1 MQPSRPFCKWPLLKT
16 GSQIGLVAP
25 SGLPF
30 NHCSTLKEGI
40 KLSEA
45 LIETLIEKFK
55 ANGLRAQFY
64 GSLNPHS
71 SYHSYYS
78 NSTEQRA
85 QALSE
90 AIENPDCDAILILR
104 GGFGA
109 LDILRQWET
118 IGEDPFKKAGKPK
131 IIIGFSDAT
140 YLLHKAALNG
150 WPSLHGPMGI
160 SLRDST
166 PSLTSL
172 IALLKGET
180 PLLTY
185 EWEVPAPFQKNT
197 PSCLESVIMGGN
209 LSVIQRQTGTSSSL
223 CGKGKFVF
231 IEDTEKDPKRQLDL
245 FLHLIRS
252 GALGTPE
259 KPALALLLGYT
270 PLSPLP
276 HQSFDSLMAETFEVY
291 HTCLKSYG
299 FEMPLLYNPD
309 FGHGK
314 TNCFLPLGALSK
326 INFSAENH
334 AVIKIPL

>member
-1 MQPSRPFCKWPLLKT
+1 LKK
-16 GSQIGLVAP
+16 GSQIALVAP
-25 SGLPF
+25 SALPF
-30 NHCSTLKEGI
+30 NHCPSSREGV

-45 LIETLIEKFK
+45 LIETLIKK
-55 ANGLRAQFY
+55 IDANGLRAQFY
-64 GSLNPHS
+64 GSLSPQS
-71 SYHSYYS
+71 SYHNYYS
-78 NSTEQRA
+78 NATEQRA

-90 AIENPDCDAILILR
+90 AIENPDCEAILILR

-118 IGEDPFKKAGKPK
+118 IGEDPFKKANKPK

-166 PSLTSL
+166 PSLSQL

-180 PLLTY
+180 PQLIY
-185 EWEVPAPFQKNT
+185 EWEVPAPFQKST
-197 PSCLESVIMGGN
+197 PSCLEGVIMGGN
-209 LSVIQRQTGTSSSL
+209 LSVIQRQLGTSSSF
-223 CGKGKFVF
+223 CGAGKFVF

-252 GALGTPE
+252 GALGTPQ

-276 HQSFDSLMAETFEVY
+276 HQSFESLMAETFEVY
-291 HTCLKSYG
+291 KKCLKSYG

-314 TNCFLPLGALSK
+314 INYFLPFGALSK
-326 INFSAENH
+326 IDFSLGKH
-334 AVIKIPL
+334 ATIKISL